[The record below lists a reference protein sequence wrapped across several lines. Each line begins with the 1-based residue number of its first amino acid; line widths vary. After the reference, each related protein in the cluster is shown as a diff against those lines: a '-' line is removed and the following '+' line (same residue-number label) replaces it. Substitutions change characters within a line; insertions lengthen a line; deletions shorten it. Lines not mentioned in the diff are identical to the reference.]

1 MRNKVLKALL
11 DSKGSF
17 ISGETISSS
26 MGITRAA
33 IWKHIKS
40 LLHEGFII
48 ETKPRLGYRLVR
60 IPDIL
65 DRTALLESIDTIIM
79 GRNLEI
85 YDIIDST
92 NNRARELAL
101 ADAPEGTLI
110 VAETQLKGRG
120 RLGRSWISPKG
131 KGIWMSLVLR
141 PDIPPDKAPGITTL
155 VAVAIRRVLNQLTG
169 LDIGIKWPN
178 DIIVNGRK
186 VCGILTEMHGD
197 MDKIYYI
204 VVGIGINA
212 NLEESDFPAELTKTA
227 TSLYISTGQTVDRRS
242 VIVQIMKEIENIY
255 YQYIKYGNFEAIL
268 DECRRYSVT
277 LNKPV
282 IVIGRDEE
290 FEGFAINFDTDG
302 SLLVKKQDGTITKV
316 ISGDVSVRGREG
328 YV

>member
-1 MRNKVLKALL
+1 
-11 DSKGSF
+11 
-17 ISGETISSS
+17 
-26 MGITRAA
+26 
-33 IWKHIKS
+33 
-40 LLHEGFII
+40 
-48 ETKPRLGYRLVR
+48 
-60 IPDIL
+60 
-65 DRTALLESIDTIIM
+65 M

-212 NLEESDFPAELTKTA
+212 NLEESDFPAELTRQQLFT
-227 TSLYISTGQTVDRRS
+227 
-242 VIVQIMKEIENIY
+242 
-255 YQYIKYGNFEAIL
+255 
-268 DECRRYSVT
+268 
-277 LNKPV
+277 
-282 IVIGRDEE
+282 
-290 FEGFAINFDTDG
+290 
-302 SLLVKKQDGTITKV
+302 
-316 ISGDVSVRGREG
+316 
-328 YV
+328 

>member
-11 DSKGSF
+11 DNKGSF

-40 LLHEGFII
+40 LQHEGFII

>member
-1 MRNKVLKALL
+1 
-11 DSKGSF
+11 
-17 ISGETISSS
+17 
-26 MGITRAA
+26 
-33 IWKHIKS
+33 
-40 LLHEGFII
+40 
-48 ETKPRLGYRLVR
+48 
-60 IPDIL
+60 
-65 DRTALLESIDTIIM
+65 
-79 GRNLEI
+79 
-85 YDIIDST
+85 
-92 NNRARELAL
+92 
-101 ADAPEGTLI
+101 
-110 VAETQLKGRG
+110 
-120 RLGRSWISPKG
+120 
-131 KGIWMSLVLR
+131 MSLVLR

-290 FEGFAINFDTDG
+290 FEGFCHKFLIQMVPYWLKNKMG
-302 SLLVKKQDGTITKV
+302 PSLRI